1 MNETSCP
8 WQRFH
13 LALTLPGMTQVPSQS
28 EWYKSAVFY
37 ELSVRTFADGNG
49 DGKGDFPG
57 LTGRLDYLKALGV
70 DCLWLLPWYPSPLRD
85 DGYDVADYVDIH
97 PDLGTL
103 EDFKIFL
110 REAHARGLRVIGD
123 LVTNHTSS
131 DHPWFQAARRGPTL
145 PDGSPNEYHDYYVWS
160 DTGTE
165 YADARIIFTDTE
177 TSNWTLDEGCG
188 RYYWHR
194 FFSSQPDLNYDNPR
208 VVEELKAA
216 MRFWLDLGLD
226 GFRVDAVP
234 YLIEREGTNCENLPE
249 THAILRELR
258 RMVDEEYPGRL
269 LLAEA
274 NQWPEDVVEYFGTE
288 EEPEFHMCFN
298 FPVMPRLFMS
308 LARGDTTSIR
318 EIMSRLPTLP
328 SFGQWATF
336 LRNHDELTLEMVTDD
351 ERAFMYA
358 AYAPDH
364 RMKINVG
371 IRRRLAPLL
380 DNDRRRLE
388 LLHTVLLALPGSP
401 ILYYGDEIGM
411 GDNLSLPDRN
421 GVRTPMQWS
430 AGVSGGFSVTLPEGC
445 CFPPIE
451 DPVYG
456 YGRVNVA
463 AQEQDPGSFLRWL
476 SRQLELRRAHPA
488 FAYGDLTF
496 IDSDNP
502 AVLAFTRQHDGETL
516 LIIANFAG
524 SSQAAH
530 LDLSAHVGRVP
541 VTLAGGSRFPVV
553 GETPYPVLMGRHE
566 HYWLKL
572 TGVR

>member
-1 MNETSCP
+1 
-8 WQRFH
+8 
-13 LALTLPGMTQVPSQS
+13 MTQAAPLP

-37 ELSVRTFADGNG
+37 ELSVRTYADGNG

-57 LTGRLDYLKALGV
+57 LTGKLDYLKNLGV

-85 DGYDVADYVDIH
+85 DGYDVADYVGIH

-103 EDFKIFL
+103 DDFKVFL

-145 PDGSPNEYHDYYVWS
+145 PDGSPNEYFDYYVWS

-177 TSNWTLDEGCG
+177 TSNWTYDEQAGK
-188 RYYWHR
+188 YYWHR
-194 FFSSQPDLNYDNPR
+194 FFSSQPDLNYDNPK
-208 VVEELKAA
+208 VQEELLTAL
-216 MRFWLDLGLD
+216 RFWLDLGLD

-249 THAILRELR
+249 THAILQNLR
-258 RMVDEEYPGRL
+258 RVVDEEYPGRL

-274 NQWPEDVVEYFGTE
+274 NQWPEEVVEYFGTE
-288 EEPEFHMCFN
+288 ANPEFHMCFN
-298 FPVMPRLFMS
+298 FPVMPRLYMS
-308 LARGDTTSIR
+308 LKREDTTSIR
-318 EIMSRLPTLP
+318 EIMGRLPQIP
-328 SFGQWATF
+328 RFGQWATF

-358 AYAPDH
+358 AYAPDP

-380 DNDRRRLE
+380 DNDRRRIE
-388 LLHTVLLALPGSP
+388 LLTTVLLALPGSP

-411 GDNLSLPDRN
+411 GDNLSLSDRN
-421 GVRTPMQWS
+421 GVRTPMQWN
-430 AGVSGGFSVTLPEGC
+430 AGISGGFSTALPEQC
-445 CFPPIE
+445 FFPPNQ

-456 YGRVNVA
+456 YQRVNVN
-463 AQEQDPGSFLRWL
+463 AQEQDPGSLLHWV
-476 SRQLELRRAHPA
+476 SRQLEVRRHLPA

-496 IDSDNP
+496 IETGNP
-502 AVLAFTRQHDGETL
+502 AVLAFTRHHDGDTL
-516 LIIANFAG
+516 LIVSNFAG
-524 SSQAAH
+524 NAQAAQ
-530 LDLSAHVGRVP
+530 LDLSAHVGQRP
-541 VTLAGGSRFPVV
+541 VTLAGGSHFPVV
-553 GETPYPVLMGRHE
+553 EEGGVYPMTLGKYDY
-566 HYWLKL
+566 YWLKL
-572 TGVR
+572 GGVR

>member
-1 MNETSCP
+1 MIQTTP
-8 WQRFH
+8 
-13 LALTLPGMTQVPSQS
+13 P

-57 LTGRLDYLKALGV
+57 LTSKLDYLKNLGV

-103 EDFKIFL
+103 EDFKVFL

-145 PDGSPNEYHDYYVWS
+145 PDGSPNEFYNYYVWS
-160 DTGTE
+160 DTGEE
-165 YADARIIFTDTE
+165 YPGARIIFTDTE
-177 TSNWTLDEGCG
+177 TSNWTFDEQTGQ
-188 RYYWHR
+188 YYWHR
-194 FFSSQPDLNYDNPR
+194 FFSSQPDLNFDNPA
-208 VVEELKAA
+208 VVEELLAA
-216 MRFWLDLGLD
+216 ARFWLDLGVD

-249 THAILRELR
+249 THAILKKMRQL
-258 RMVDEEYPGRL
+258 VDQDYPGRL

-274 NQWPEDVVEYFGTE
+274 NQWPEEVVEYFGSETD
-288 EEPEFHMCFN
+288 PEFHMCFN
-298 FPVMPRLFMS
+298 FPVMPRLYMS
-308 LARGDTTSIR
+308 LKREDTSSIR
-318 EIMSRLPTLP
+318 DIMDRLPAIP

-358 AYAPDH
+358 SYAPDP
-364 RMKINVG
+364 RMRINVG

-380 DNDRRRLE
+380 DNDRRRIE
-388 LLHTVLLALPGSP
+388 LLNSVLLALPGSP

-411 GDNLSLPDRN
+411 GDDLSLADRN
-421 GVRTPMQWS
+421 GVRTPMQWNS
-430 AGVSGGFSVTLPEGC
+430 SLSGGFSSASPEH
-445 CFPPIE
+445 CFYPPIE

-456 YGRVNVA
+456 FHRVNVQS
-463 AQEQDPGSFLRWL
+463 QEQDPSSLLKWTA
-476 SRQLELRRAHPA
+476 RQLEMRRQHPA
-488 FAYGDLTF
+488 FAYGELNF
-496 IDSDNP
+496 VDSDNP
-502 AVLAFTRQHDGETL
+502 AILAFTRTTPDETL
-516 LIIANFAG
+516 LIVSNFAANA
-524 SSQAAH
+524 QACT
-530 LDLSAHVGRVP
+530 LDLSAHHRRTP
-541 VTLAGGSRFPVV
+541 VTLSGGSHLPPVQD
-553 GETPYPVLMGRHE
+553 ERYPLVMGKYDY
-566 HYWLKL
+566 YWLRL
-572 TGVR
+572 N